1 MKSNALVSVIIPTF
15 NRKNMLVRCVDSVL
29 ASTYKKIE
37 IIIADDASTDGT
49 EGIIKNR
56 YKTHKKVFYIKNNKE
71 LLLSATINKALRIAK
86 GKYIF
91 ILDDDNAV
99 DKNCISELVSTF
111 NKYKGAG
118 IVGPL
123 ALYYS
128 KKDTIMHAGAIRS
141 RFMRR
146 AIYLFANEKWNG
158 QIREGLEVEDF
169 ANAFM
174 FKRELLKEV
183 GMWDLLV
190 PATGEDGD
198 FEARVKKA
206 GYKAVINPKAI
217 TYHDIPYNPQ
227 RTYFFRVNKMR
238 LYHVMHSKIL
248 YVYRYDNSIHKI
260 TFTISIPVYLSFYI
274 LAILKDKNDKFK
286 KSELFNALIKG
297 VIDGFSDAINHRSKV
312 EWPTK

>member
-1 MKSNALVSVIIPTF
+1 MKSNSLVSVIIPTF
-15 NRKNMLVRCVDSVL
+15 NRKDMLVRCVDSVL
-29 ASTYKKIE
+29 ASTYKNIE

-49 EGIIKNR
+49 EGIVKSR
-56 YKTHKKVFYIKNNKE
+56 YKKHKKVFYIKNNKE
-71 LLLSATINKALRIAK
+71 LLLSATINKALRVAK
-86 GKYIF
+86 GEYIF
-91 ILDDDNAV
+91 ILDDDNV
-99 DKNCISELVSTF
+99 IDKNCISELVSTF
-111 NKYKGAG
+111 SKYKKVG

-128 KKDTIMHAGAIRS
+128 KKDTVMHAGVIRS
-141 RFMRR
+141 SFMRR
-146 AIYLFANEKWNG
+146 AIYPFANEKWRWQINEG
-158 QIREGLEVEDF
+158 QEVEDF

-174 FKRELLKEV
+174 FKRKLLREV

-190 PATGEDGD
+190 PAMGEDGD
-198 FEARVKKA
+198 FEARVRKA

-217 TYHDIPYNPQ
+217 TYHDIPYDPQ

-248 YVYRYDNSIHKI
+248 YVYRYDSLIQKI

-274 LAILKDKNDKFK
+274 LLILKNKDGKFK

>member
-1 MKSNALVSVIIPTF
+1 MVNNPLVSVIIPTF
-15 NRKNMLVRCVDSVL
+15 NRKDMLVRCVDSVL

-56 YKTHKKVFYIKNNKE
+56 YYTNKNVLYIKNNKE
-71 LLLSATINKALRIAK
+71 LLLSATINKALRVAK

-91 ILDDDNAV
+91 ILDDDNVV

-111 NKYKGAG
+111 NKYKEVG

-123 ALYYS
+123 AFYYS
-128 KKDTIMHAGAIRS
+128 KKDTIMHAGTIRS
-141 RFMRR
+141 QFMRR
-146 AIYLFANEKWNG
+146 AIYPFANEKWNG

-174 FKRELLKEV
+174 FKKELLKEV

-190 PATGEDGD
+190 PAMGEDGD
-198 FEARVKKA
+198 FEARVRKA

-217 TYHDIPYNPQ
+217 TYHDIPYDPQ

-248 YVYRYDNSIHKI
+248 YVYRYDSLIQKI

-286 KSELFNALIKG
+286 KSELFSAFIRG
-297 VIDGFSDAINHRSKV
+297 VIDGFSDAIKHRSKI
-312 EWPTK
+312 EWPTE

>member
-15 NRKNMLVRCVDSVL
+15 NRKDMLVRCVDSVL

-49 EGIIKNR
+49 EGIVKNR
-56 YKTHKKVFYIKNNKE
+56 YKKYKEVFYIKNNKE
-71 LLLSATINKALRIAK
+71 LLLSATINKALRVAM

-91 ILDDDNAV
+91 ILDDDNV
-99 DKNCISELVSTF
+99 IDKNCISELVSTF
-111 NKYKGAG
+111 NKYKEVG

-128 KKDTIMHAGAIRS
+128 KKDTVMHAGVIRS
-141 RFMRR
+141 PFMRR
-146 AIYLFANEKWNG
+146 AIYPFANEKWRG
-158 QIREGLEVEDF
+158 QINEGQEVEDF

-174 FKRELLKEV
+174 FKKKLLKEV

-190 PATGEDGD
+190 PFMGEDGD
-198 FEARVKKA
+198 FEARVRRA
-206 GYKAVINPKAI
+206 GYKTVINPKAI
-217 TYHDIPYNPQ
+217 TYHDVPYNPKSA
-227 RTYFFRVNKMR
+227 YFFRVNEMR

-248 YVYRYDNSIHKI
+248 YVYRYDNLIHKI

-286 KSELFNALIKG
+286 KSGLFNALIKG
-297 VIDGFSDAINHRSKV
+297 VIDGFSDAINHRSKI